1 MSKILVFG
9 NYALQVGNCIAGAQV
24 ITPPAV
30 YDLTVVQTS
39 NGHLEAYP
47 LSGYS
52 GDKFGLTAT
61 PSAHYHLNTY
71 SVTGA
76 VLTGN
81 SGTFTSSDVTVQA
94 NFAEDPK
101 YTATLQTNGYGSI
114 AANKTTGYQG
124 DTVTLSNTPS
134 ADCTFASYA
143 ITGATLTGNQFNFGS
158 QNVTA
163 KANFNRNTHTVTVQ
177 NDGHGTVTA
186 SPTTGYSGTQVTLST
201 TPASNYEFSGYTIT
215 GATLTGNKFNIGT
228 SNVTAKAWFKQSN
241 PYANITGGFTYRT
254 SAATPNGLTFDFAG
268 GVGKDP
274 TVKFTKYNDS
284 YVAQGSVTKSY
295 GAGLDTDQMYFS
307 ASGAGIWNAQLTNY
321 KTYSAYTHFYHNW
334 GGGSTTAALTDLI
347 TIDFMDRTKL
357 NNEGGTACPWGST
370 YGTMAGDFL
379 RPKTIPSSTYQ
390 IFNYGNVTSV
400 AYMWR
405 GYTCI
410 TGQIEPFISAMI
422 ALRPT
427 LTAAA
432 SRTTGCFMGCTNA
445 SDYQTAKTKYPNWF

>member
-9 NYALQVGNCIAGAQV
+9 NYALQVGNRIAGAQV

-30 YDLTVVQTS
+30 YDLTVVQTP

-101 YTATLQTNGYGSI
+101 YSATLQTNGYGSI

-163 KANFNRNTHTVTVQ
+163 KANFNRNSHTVTVQ

-228 SNVTAKAWFKQSN
+228 SNVTAKAWFKQSD
-241 PYANITGGFTYRT
+241 PYLA
-254 SAATPNGLTFDFAG
+254 SAVKIGNLYWMSADFQVA
-268 GVGKDP
+268 P
-274 TVKFTKYNDS
+274 TAMS
-284 YVAQGSVTKSY
+284 
-295 GAGLDTDQMYFS
+295 
-307 ASGAGIWNAQLTNY
+307 NY
-321 KTYSAYTHFYHNW
+321 STHYI
-334 GGGSTTAALTDLI
+334 TTASMTKDGKNFGKCSWYDGYAVQHLSANLQSKYGVPAGWRIPTTADWAALLALYPKNGMLADTS
-347 TIDFMDRTKL
+347 TWA
-357 NNEGGTACPWGST
+357 NTATWGST
-370 YGTMAGDFL
+370 NRNSSKLSL
-379 RPKTIPSSTYQ
+379 RAVGYYEGSIPPYQ
-390 IFNYGNVTSV
+390 S
-400 AYMWR
+400 
-405 GYTCI
+405 
-410 TGQIEPFISAMI
+410 
-422 ALRPT
+422 
-427 LTAAA
+427 
-432 SRTTGCFMGCTNA
+432 TTGVSYWAATMDGSTNMRKYQFMADETDPWAYA
-445 SDYQTAKTKYPNWF
+445 SDGLDWPHNPIRLVKNA